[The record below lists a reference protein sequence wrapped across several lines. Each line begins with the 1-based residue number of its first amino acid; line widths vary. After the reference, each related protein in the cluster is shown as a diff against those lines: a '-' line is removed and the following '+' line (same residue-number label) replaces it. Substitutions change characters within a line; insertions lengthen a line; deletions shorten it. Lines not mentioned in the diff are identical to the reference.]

1 MLITLYQSLIYGIIY
16 LLFEAYPISFIGH
29 RHWKPTTAAL
39 PFLALSVGTL
49 IGLAIVLINILTVF
63 ARQTRENSG
72 KIVPETRLPM
82 MFFGGICV
90 PIGIFWFAWTS
101 NPSIPWAAQ
110 VLAGIPIGMGL
121 FIIFIQGFNYIIDV
135 YLSIANSAIAA
146 NTVVRSLF
154 AFGFPM
160 FAPAMYNGLGV
171 SWASSLLGFIM
182 LAMVPVPVIFYIY
195 GARIRNM
202 SKYSPN
208 KS

>member
-1 MLITLYQSLIYGIIY
+1 MLITLYQSLICGIIY
-16 LLFEAYPISFIGH
+16 LLFEAYPISFICH
-29 RHWKPTTAAL
+29 RRWKPTTAAL
-39 PFLALSVGTL
+39 PFLALSVGML

-63 ARQTRENSG
+63 ARQTRENGG
-72 KIVPETRLPM
+72 KIIPETRLPM
-82 MFFGGICV
+82 MLFGGICV

-135 YLSIANSAIAA
+135 YLSIANSAISA

-171 SWASSLLGFIM
+171 S
-182 LAMVPVPVIFYIY
+182 
-195 GARIRNM
+195 
-202 SKYSPN
+202 
-208 KS
+208 